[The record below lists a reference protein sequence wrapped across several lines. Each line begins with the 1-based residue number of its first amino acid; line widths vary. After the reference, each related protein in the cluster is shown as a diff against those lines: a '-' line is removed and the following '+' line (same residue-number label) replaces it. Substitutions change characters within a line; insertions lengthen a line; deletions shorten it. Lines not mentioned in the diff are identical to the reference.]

1 MEFNLTDKGSA
12 ALVNAF
18 KNVATV
24 PLMAMAQK
32 RKADL
37 EDLKLDFANRLS
49 VARQALAQNRA
60 NEISQRTGFLQQ
72 AVDNYLDPHYSN
84 VLLSAGRAK
93 PIFGKVQAKNLP
105 GYSFDKAT
113 GQYSSGDEIISGYT
127 DNGLK
132 KVFDGVGADGKAVPY
147 SERAIAQAGL
157 TGAKLPELYKT
168 TSDGGV
174 LTNVF
179 DGVAKIGEKGVYNDN
194 HKVKTATAADKN
206 ASAAQHYATSGKE
219 KALAAK
225 ARQETAGLIANGG
238 KGNPV
243 STQEVIKALS
253 DKVEEEDA
261 FGVKHTKYVRNPA
274 REMAFFSAF
283 NGRKKS
289 RLDLQVFIGNGF
301 KFPDAG
307 ASAPAAQVPE
317 VPAAPSAPAPSIAQL
332 SDTQR
337 AQLADIQS
345 RLRSGSINKS
355 DALRMANQIAPGMFQ

>member
-1 MEFNLTDKGSA
+1 MEFTLTDKGSA

-18 KNVATV
+18 KNVATL
-24 PLMAMAQK
+24 PLMAQAQQ

-37 EDLKLDFANRLS
+37 EDLKLDFANKLS

-60 NEISQRTGFLQQ
+60 NEISQRTGFLQK
-72 AVDNYLDPHYSN
+72 AVDNYLDPHYRN
-84 VLLSAGRAK
+84 VLLSAAGK
-93 PIFGKVQAKNLP
+93 TPIFGMQQAKNLP
-105 GYSFDKAT
+105 GYSFDTAT
-113 GQYSSGDEIISGYT
+113 GNYSSGNEILSGYT

-157 TGAKLPELYKT
+157 TGAKLPEIFKAT
-168 TSDGGV
+168 ADGGV

-194 HKVKTATAADKN
+194 HRVKSATAAEKN
-206 ASAAQHYATSGKE
+206 ASAAQHYATAGKE
-219 KALAAK
+219 KALAEK
-225 ARQETAGLIANGG
+225 ARQETAGLIATGGG
-238 KGNPV
+238 KGTPV

-253 DKVEEEDA
+253 DKVEEDA
-261 FGVKHTKYVRNPA
+261 FGVKHIKYVRNPA

-283 NGRKKS
+283 NGREKS

-301 KFPDAG
+301 KFPESG
-307 ASAPAAQVPE
+307 ASTPAAQVPE